1 MTETVCGYGATR
13 DEVLVAYLYGDI
25 AADARV
31 EFIRH
36 LNGCAACRS
45 ELEALGAVRTELQ
58 RWAPP
63 DAGITFVAS
72 RQSPGTRPP
81 ATDPPITSPPVTS
94 RPVSGPRLTT
104 PPAGS
109 PAAASRS
116 RWREIP
122 MWAQVAAAM
131 VFIGIA
137 ANIANLDI
145 TYNREGLAVR
155 TGWALNAGSTPSA
168 AVTTGAVPDTSSSP
182 VATQAELAA
191 LAEQLRAE
199 LRPPAP
205 AAPAAAV
212 AARAGEEEIVRRVR
226 ALIRDSEQRQQREL
240 ALRIAEVAQDAQA
253 QRQADLV
260 RIDRTLGA
268 LQSTTGSA
276 VRRQEQLLNNLA
288 VRVSQRR

>member
-25 AADARV
+25 AADARA

-36 LNGCAACRS
+36 LNGCAACRR

-63 DAGITFVAS
+63 DAETFVAN
-72 RQSPGTRPP
+72 RRSPGARSV
-81 ATDPPITSPPVTS
+81 AGPPVARLPVT
-94 RPVSGPRLTT
+94 RGPVSGPRLSV
-104 PPAGS
+104 PPVGA
-109 PAAASRS
+109 PALASRS
-116 RWREIP
+116 GWREIP
-122 MWAQVAAAM
+122 IWAQVAVAL

-145 TYNREGLAVR
+145 TYNREGFAVR
-155 TGWALNAGSTPSA
+155 TGRAVNAGSTPSA
-168 AVTTGAVPDTSSSP
+168 AVTTGAMPDTPSSP

-191 LAEQLRAE
+191 LGEQLRAE
-199 LRPPAP
+199 LRASAG
-205 AAPAAAV
+205 AARAAAV
-212 AARAGEEEIVRRVR
+212 PARASEEEIVRRVR

-276 VRRQEQLLNNLA
+276 VRRQEQLLNHLA

>member
-36 LNGCAACRS
+36 LNGCAACRR

-63 DAGITFVAS
+63 DADMTFVAD
-72 RQSPGTRPP
+72 RRSPGARPP
-81 ATDPPITSPPVTS
+81 VARPPVT
-94 RPVSGPRLTT
+94 RGPVSGPRLSVPPVGT
-104 PPAGS
+104 PAV
-109 PAAASRS
+109 ASRS
-116 RWREIP
+116 GWREIP
-122 MWAQVAAAM
+122 IWAQVAVAL

-137 ANIANLDI
+137 ANIANLDV

-155 TGWALNAGSTPSA
+155 TGRAVNAGPTPSA
-168 AVTTGAVPDTSSSP
+168 AVTTGAMPDTPSSP

-191 LAEQLRAE
+191 LGEQLRAE
-199 LRPPAP
+199 LRAS
-205 AAPAAAV
+205 AG
-212 AARAGEEEIVRRVR
+212 AARADAVPARAREEEIVRRVR